1 MNQVHTFRFHFLIQ
15 YLPQIWSS
23 HSMHYGFFCEL
34 RGIYKPLK
42 LTLHVCACTVTVF
55 KEKSKYKQIIIK
67 F

>member
-1 MNQVHTFRFHFLIQ
+1 MMDICEMLEILPMLIRFETT
-15 YLPQIWSS
+15 
-23 HSMHYGFFCEL
+23 HYGFFCEL

-55 KEKSKYKQIIIK
+55 KEKSKYKQIILK